1 MIEEIKEN
9 NEKISLLIDLYENLK
24 SKKIE
29 SKEEE
34 ETIRLKMG
42 VIKEQILKSTFK
54 IKKSLNKLLLDI

>member
-1 MIEEIKEN
+1 MLEEIKEN

-24 SKKIE
+24 NKEIE

-34 ETIRLKMG
+34 ETVSIKMK